1 MEYINNPKLQ
11 SLYKDVK
18 EKYERVFKNVMCL
31 TTEHFFLDQ
40 RKQKQLTEFLEVPTI
55 NVVPDSQN
63 VRNYNLKLYDEDL
76 KLAISKLKDSIDV
89 YEKLI

>member
-1 MEYINNPKLQ
+1 
-11 SLYKDVK
+11 
-18 EKYERVFKNVMCL
+18 MCL

-55 NVVPDSQN
+55 NMVPNPLN
-63 VRNYNLKLYDEDL
+63 VRNYKVKLSDKDL
-76 KLAISKLKDSIDV
+76 KLARSKLKDSIDV